1 MKIIAVVV
9 TFNRLELLKKT
20 LSCLRATPELDAIVV
35 VNNDST
41 DGTAA
46 WLDKQ
51 EGITVVHQA
60 NVGGAGGFVTGMKR
74 AYEMGADWI
83 WCMDDDVFPRHD
95 CLKHFLDYT
104 DYPQVGIMSPRRLVE
119 GNIFT
124 TEFKDYDLI
133 HTFASTS
140 IAPLR
145 KINVDSVTE
154 IAGAAFEGLFINR
167 RVVDAIGYP
176 NSDLF
181 IFYDDTDY
189 CIRAHRAGFKLL
201 YVPDALMDKQKF
213 FAGNSWVERT
223 TKKRWK
229 RFYQVRNGAWFAS
242 TYGHTWGVKYMR
254 PLLSMLGYLAPAAI
268 MGLFKRG
275 YKPADAARFIR
286 AYREGLNG
294 NLGKIKW
301 L

>member
-20 LSCLRATPELDAIVV
+20 ISCLRATPELETIVV

-41 DGTAA
+41 DGTAV
-46 WLDKQ
+46 WLDNQ
-51 EGITVVHQA
+51 QGLVVIHQS

-74 AYEMGADWI
+74 AHSMGADWI
-83 WCMDDDVFPRHD
+83 WCMDDDVFPRPD
-95 CLKHFLDYT
+95 CLGELLRNV

-119 GNIFT
+119 GSIFT
-124 TEFKDYDLI
+124 TEFKDYDLS
-133 HTFASTS
+133 HAFASTS
-140 IAPLR
+140 IGPLR
-145 KINVDSVTE
+145 KISVDNVTE

-167 RVVDAIGYP
+167 QVVDSIGYP
-176 NSDLF
+176 NPDLF

-189 CIRAHRAGFKLL
+189 CIRAYLAGFKLL
-201 YVPDALMDKQKF
+201 YVPEALMDKQKF
-213 FAGNSWVERT
+213 FAGESWIERT

-242 TYGHTWGVKYMR
+242 TYGRTWGAKYLR
-254 PLLSMLGYLAPAAI
+254 PFISMLGYLAPSAI
-268 MGLFKRG
+268 MGLIKRG
-275 YKPADAARFIR
+275 YKPADALRFIR
-286 AYREGLNG
+286 AYRNGLKG

>member
-20 LSCLRATPELDAIVV
+20 ISCLRNTPELEAIVI

-41 DGTAA
+41 DGTDV
-46 WLDKQ
+46 WLDNQKDL
-51 EGITVVHQA
+51 IVIHQS

-74 AYEMGADWI
+74 AHSMGADWI
-83 WCMDDDVFPRHD
+83 WCMDDDVFPRPD
-95 CLKHFLDYT
+95 CLGQLLSLT
-104 DYPQVGIMSPRRLVE
+104 DYPKVGIMSPRRLIE
-119 GNIFT
+119 GSIFT
-124 TEFKDYDLI
+124 TEFKDYDLSHI
-133 HTFASTS
+133 FASTS
-140 IAPLR
+140 IGPLR
-145 KINVDSVTE
+145 KTSVDSTTE

-167 RVVDAIGYP
+167 RVVDTIGYP
-176 NSDLF
+176 NPKLF

-189 CIRAHRAGFKLL
+189 CIRAYRAGFKLL
-201 YVPDALMDKQKF
+201 YVPNALMDKQRF
-213 FAGNSWVERT
+213 FTGNSWIERT
-223 TKKRWK
+223 SKKRWK

-242 TYGHTWGVKYMR
+242 TYGRTWGVKYIR
-254 PLLSMLGYLAPAAI
+254 PLISMLGYLAPAAF
-268 MGLFKRG
+268 MGLIKRG

-286 AYREGLNG
+286 AYRDGLKG